1 MFSHL
6 SQSQSISISPHKRY
20 GFRTNCN
27 KITLRFQLT
36 HNQCLNIAFYNTPQ
50 QTSLPF
56 RFTSK
61 YLVTLLSPNSAI
73 GLIKV
78 YALDNPNATT
88 LQTHTLVVKREANYD
103 DY

>member
-1 MFSHL
+1 M
-6 SQSQSISISPHKRY
+6 
-20 GFRTNCN
+20 
-27 KITLRFQLT
+27 
-36 HNQCLNIAFYNTPQ
+36 
-50 QTSLPF
+50 
-56 RFTSK
+56 
-61 YLVTLLSPNSAI
+61 VTLLSPNSTI